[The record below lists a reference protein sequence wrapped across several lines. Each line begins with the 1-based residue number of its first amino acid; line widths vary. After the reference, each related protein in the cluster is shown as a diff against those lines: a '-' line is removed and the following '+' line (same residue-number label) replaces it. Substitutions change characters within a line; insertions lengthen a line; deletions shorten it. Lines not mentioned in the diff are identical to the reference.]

1 MKATRGI
8 ILWRLDDW
16 QLPTCSLS
24 SLLFSSAR
32 QVGIALV
39 SRRGACIVPLHGL
52 MGSVSHPTTFNFAE
66 TDRRTRLPHARP
78 PHPPAPGLTQ
88 ASAAS
93 RVRED
98 FPSNHQPGY
107 PRILEPLGLTMSMAA
122 DLFMGR
128 VMAGSWNL
136 RWTDGRAR
144 TKTRRPTCESCHRAD
159 GRQDRPPRG
168 ARSAGSRGGFWGL
181 RSRCHGRPSAQA
193 GRPSQGP

>member
-1 MKATRGI
+1 MLRPRLAITVTTQQVGNEERGHSVKATRGI

-78 PHPPAPGLTQ
+78 PLPPGPGTHS

-107 PRILEPLGLTMSMAA
+107 PRILEPLGLTMSTAA
-122 DLFMGR
+122 DLFMGK
-128 VMAGSWNL
+128 VMVGSWSL
-136 RWTDGRAR
+136 RWEDAHVR
-144 TKTRRPTCESCHRAD
+144 KSRRPTCAPD
-159 GRQDRPPRG
+159 V
-168 ARSAGSRGGFWGL
+168 
-181 RSRCHGRPSAQA
+181 
-193 GRPSQGP
+193 